1 MIRSPG
7 AAASIAPWIV
17 PEAATWKGALPPT
30 VTLTASTDCLPLPA
44 VTTRGPQPA
53 CDPPYCRHVA
63 VHGSAPPATRTEEHT
78 SEHQSRSQRVC
89 RVLFDKKYAQ
99 IYARFDK

>member
-30 VTLTASTDCLPLPA
+30 VTLTVSTDCLPLPA
-44 VTTRGPQPA
+44 VTR
-53 CDPPYCRHVA
+53 
-63 VHGSAPPATRTEEHT
+63 SEEHT
-78 SEHQSRSQRVC
+78 SELQSLTNLVC
-89 RVLFDKKYAQ
+89 RLLLEKKNATAIDLHRGQ
-99 IYARFDK
+99 CGGVRIGDEFRHRCIPSGLE